1 MQKRGRASF
10 AHLLLPLA
18 DGRATTARLR
28 TFAEEDPLRNGLL
41 VGTHALGLFMAIV
54 GGFISL
60 IAALLGMIQWISD
73 ESEGYGLKGV
83 LIWFLIGIALAVA
96 GGYLARIQEPN
107 ASVERPDSWS
117 SR

>member
-1 MQKRGRASF
+1 M
-10 AHLLLPLA
+10 A
-18 DGRATTARLR
+18 DRPPPG
-28 TFAEEDPLRNGLL
+28 AEPPPKEDALRNGLL

-54 GGFISL
+54 GGFIAL

-73 ESEGYGLKGV
+73 ESEGAYDFKDV

-96 GGYLARIQEPN
+96 GGYLARIKEPN
-107 ASVERPDSWS
+107 APVERPDSWA